1 VAEEEQHA
9 MQLPQQQ
16 KDGFTWNLNTV
27 VLLGGFGITLASLAI
42 SYGQF
47 VERSK
52 NVEIR
57 VDALEAQVRKIDTI
71 DYRLTAAE
79 AFGVT
84 ASRSLEEMRAAI
96 SQQSGDIRVMREILQ
111 RLESQSKAAVFK
123 PGSVPDVA
131 KASLN

>member
-1 VAEEEQHA
+1 MH
-9 MQLPQQQ
+9 LPQQQ
-16 KDGFTWNLNTV
+16 KDGFTWNLNTFV
-27 VLLGGFGITLASLAI
+27 SVGGFAVTLVAI
-42 SYGQF
+42 AVSYGQF

-52 NVEIR
+52 NVETR
-57 VDALEAQVRKIDTI
+57 VDALEVQVRKIDTM

-111 RLESQSKAAVFK
+111 RLESQSKAAVFDLGK
-123 PGSVPDVA
+123 VPGLARASVD
-131 KASLN
+131 